1 MRNLRYLKEK
11 KLYIRKLI
19 LINKKRKSLRVNY
32 IMTIS
37 LMKKNKMDRLVKRH
51 LMRKKR
57 RRMKIIWHLLSL
69 DQMIIIIR
77 IKIHKK

>member
-1 MRNLRYLKEK
+1 MIVDSRRNFKRMRNLRYLKEK

-37 LMKKNKMDRLVKRH
+37 LMKKNKMDRLVK
-51 LMRKKR
+51 
-57 RRMKIIWHLLSL
+57 
-69 DQMIIIIR
+69 
-77 IKIHKK
+77 